1 MTEDIDG
8 GNRDLFDRALFE
20 QDLDEVYL
28 LLDHISGRT
37 DKSLDGLKITL
48 LARDGTPREM
58 ESAEFIA
65 EITLLRYPP
74 PGNEV
79 ERSRAAANVIKAKDR
94 LSALAAPA
102 RGVTIAYTTMFVGGR
117 LWRGGTP
124 DSSRFALAARAFPA
138 YQGHAAT
145 FARMTLCFLI
155 LTLGSLLLVAMT
167 HWDVAYGRLVL
178 QRIELLNKEQT
189 ALLVANP
196 GVTAQRCRQPEGATS
211 PIACDEFNR
220 IDKARGI
227 AIADTDRFSRRAWSD
242 CATDISF
249 LCTAMA
255 SWNTADAKE
264 LSMSANFLG
273 SLLDIFTSL
282 VLPVL
287 FAMLGTL
294 VRTFRDIREKIGE
307 SVLAPRDRML
317 ALINLPMGFIAGLA
331 VGLFFAPSPTQA
343 AIQAAAIPVALTS
356 SGVGFLAGYG
366 AESFFTLLDAVL
378 KRVFNLE
385 NGKKTP

>member
-1 MTEDIDG
+1 MAEETDE

-37 DKSLDGLKITL
+37 DKSLDGLKVTL
-48 LARDGTPREM
+48 LASDGTPKEM

-74 PGNEV
+74 PGNEA

-145 FARMTLCFLI
+145 FSRITLCFLI

-178 QRIELLNKEQT
+178 QRIELLNKERT
-189 ALLVANP
+189 AVFATNP
-196 GVTAQRCRQPEGATS
+196 GMVAEQCPKPPTTTPSA
-211 PIACDEFNR
+211 ACDQLSR
-220 IDKARGI
+220 IEADMEV
-227 AIADTDRFSRRAWSD
+227 AIADTNRFSRRAWRD

-249 LCTAMA
+249 LCAAMS
-255 SWNTADAKE
+255 SWNNADAKG
-264 LSMSANFLG
+264 LPMSANFLG

-331 VGLFFAPSPTQA
+331 VGLFFAPSPSQA

-385 NGKKTP
+385 NGKKTL